1 MERFL
6 NERDFIDI
14 YGCVP
19 TVIKNCVEGSPEYAA
34 SFARLLQLHERVAG
48 GEVEALLHVLR
59 RYVYEA
65 GLHGKNGD
73 TDEQKACAMLGM
85 ELHAREYCGY
95 MDPDPHRTVFDER
108 LRERVKRIFDDIGEA
123 DGSGREGM
131 AVFYDVEKLQRLE
144 ARRVARWRSAH
155 AAEIPE
161 N

>member
-14 YGCVP
+14 YGCVL
-19 TVIKNCVEGSPEYAA
+19 TVIKNCAEGSPEYAA

-85 ELHAREYCGY
+85 ELYAREYCGY

>member
-6 NERDFIDI
+6 SERDFIDI

-19 TVIKNCVEGSPEYAA
+19 TVIKNCAEGSPEYATR
-34 SFARLLQLHERVAG
+34 FARLLQLHERAAG

-59 RYVYEA
+59 RYIYEA

-73 TDEQKACAMLGM
+73 ADEQKACAMLGM
-85 ELHAREYCGY
+85 ELYAREYCGY
-95 MDPDPHRTVFDER
+95 MDPDPHRVVFDER
-108 LRERVKRIFDDIGEA
+108 LRERVKRVFDDIGEA

-131 AVFYDVEKLQRLE
+131 AAFYDVEKLQRLE
-144 ARRVARWRSAH
+144 ARRAARWRAAH

>member
-6 NERDFIDI
+6 TEKDFIDI
-14 YGCVP
+14 YGGVP
-19 TVIKNCVEGSPEYAA
+19 TVIKKCAEGSPEYAA
-34 SFARLLQLHERVAG
+34 RFARLLQLHERAAG
-48 GEVEALLHVLR
+48 GEVEALLHVLS
-59 RYVYEA
+59 RYIYEA

-73 TDEQKACAMLGM
+73 TGEQKACAMLGM
-85 ELHAREYCGY
+85 ELYAREYCGY
-95 MDPDPHRTVFDER
+95 MDPDPHRVVFDER
-108 LRERVKRIFDDIGEA
+108 LRERVKRVFDDIGEA

-144 ARRVARWRSAH
+144 ARRAARWRSAH